1 MYNGIRE
8 VDCTEEELAEFYE
21 GKLKYELVP
30 NQYLVIKKGNNVVD
44 KYKMDKDGKIQKVKY
59 KIIES
64 PIMGKIKPRN
74 ARQELYFDLLESDVP
89 LTIVSSQAGCG
100 KTFVA
105 TCFAIQELEK
115 KKYDKILFLR
125 NNVPIEGTGEL
136 GILPGDTNSKLRGYF
151 GYVADILNPF
161 MFENLITQGRIEI
174 AWLGDMRGRNISNAI
189 VLCSESQ
196 NLTKSLVKMIVSRMG
211 ENTRLIFD
219 LDFEQIDNK
228 KYEKDNGMMSTIE
241 SLSGNPMFGMIEL
254 VDVERSELAKLASLI
269 K

>member
-8 VDCTEEELAEFYE
+8 VDCTEEEIAQFYE
-21 GKLKYELVP
+21 GKLKYDLVP
-30 NQYLVIKKGNNVVD
+30 NQYLILKKDNVIID
-44 KYKMDKDGKIQKVKY
+44 KYKMDKEGKIQKVKY

-74 ARQELYFDLLESDVP
+74 TRQELYFDLLESDVP

-100 KTFVA
+100 KTFIA

-125 NNVPIEGTGEL
+125 NNIPIEGTGEL
-136 GILPGDTNSKLRGYF
+136 GILPGDTYDKLKGYF
-151 GYVADILNPF
+151 GYVSDILNPF
-161 MFENLITQGRIEI
+161 LFENMVTQGKVEI
-174 AWLGDMRGRNISNAI
+174 AWLGDMRGRNISNSI

-196 NLTKSLVKMIVSRMG
+196 NLTTSLVKMIISRMG

-219 LDFEQIDNK
+219 LDWNQIDNK
-228 KYEKDNGMMSTIE
+228 KYEKDNGMTSAIN
-241 SLSGNPMFGMIEL
+241 SLSGNPMFGVVEL
-254 VDVERSELAKLASLI
+254 LDVERSPLARLASLI
-269 K
+269 N

>member
-30 NQYLVIKKGNNVVD
+30 NQYLIIKKDNVVVD
-44 KYKMDKDGKIQKVKY
+44 KYKMDKDGKIQKLKY
-59 KIIES
+59 KTIETLV
-64 PIMGKIKPRN
+64 MGKIKPRN
-74 ARQELYFDLLESDVP
+74 VRQELYFDLLESDAP

-105 TCFAIQELEK
+105 TCFALQELDK

-125 NNVPIEGTGEL
+125 NNIPIEGTGEL

-151 GYVADILNPF
+151 SYVSDILNAY
-161 MFENLITQGRIEI
+161 MFESLITQGKIEI

-196 NLTKSLVKMIVSRMG
+196 NLTTSLVKMIISRMG

-219 LDFEQIDNK
+219 LDFDQIDNK
-228 KYEKDNGMMSTIE
+228 KYEKDNGMRSTIE

-254 VDVERSELAKLASLI
+254 LDVERSELAKLASLI

>member
-30 NQYLVIKKGNNVVD
+30 NQYLLIKKDGVIVD

-59 KIIES
+59 KVIES
-64 PIMGKIKPRN
+64 PIMGKVKPRN
-74 ARQELYFDLLESDVP
+74 VKQELYFDLLESDIP
-89 LTIVSSQAGCG
+89 LSIISGQAGCG

-115 KKYDKILFLR
+115 RKYDKILFLR
-125 NNVPIEGTGEL
+125 NNIPIEGTGEL
-136 GILPGDTNSKLRGYF
+136 GILPGDANSKLRGYF
-151 GYVADILNPF
+151 SYVADILNPF
-161 MFENLITQGRIEI
+161 MFENLITQGKVEI

-219 LDFEQIDNK
+219 LDWEQVDNK
-228 KYEKDNGMMSTIE
+228 KYEKDSGMASAIE
-241 SLSGNPMFGMIEL
+241 SLSGNPMFGVAEL
-254 VDVERSELAKLASLI
+254 DLVERSPLARLASLI